1 MAAVYLIALF
11 HQILSE
17 YVLIYGLL
25 GAGLYFTL
33 RLGFLQITGF
43 KEMLR
48 CTLGADAA
56 DKEGISACISL
67 PL

>member
-17 YVLIYGLL
+17 YVLIYGLP

-56 DKEGISACISL
+56 DK
-67 PL
+67 

>member
-1 MAAVYLIALF
+1 MYLIALL

-48 CTLGADAA
+48 CTLGADAT
-56 DKEGISACISL
+56 DK
-67 PL
+67 